1 MTFSTVPF
9 CLMFGS
15 PRSLS
20 SCPPACIKRV
30 ERRTIWANIISI
42 FSVHRGFKLTRTV
55 ALAGMKSRHGS
66 GKVGLI
72 TAFRRG
78 RALLAF
84 TSRCSDSSITVKT
97 HPPVVSKSTVW
108 CTILSEH
115 RFSMRCAWE
124 ILTPEPH
131 RHLHRS
137 QSMHLLGP
145 HWISIRLSSLQWI
158 EVIHTQA
165 HAGNG
170 HCASHQWEHTVSKRY
185 TTQMGNQHIH
195 TIEYYL
201 HTYFWP
207 AISSESFTLRR
218 VRFSTRIH

>member
-84 TSRCSDSSITVKT
+84 TSRCSDSLITVKT

-115 RFSMRCAWE
+115 RFSMRCAWG

-131 RHLHRS
+131 RH
-137 QSMHLLGP
+137 
-145 HWISIRLSSLQWI
+145 ISIHTSPGISPPSDFFSAVDWSDTYPGSPLMQETAIAPATSENIPFQSAIQHKW
-158 EVIHTQA
+158 VISIYIQ
-165 HAGNG
+165 
-170 HCASHQWEHTVSKRY
+170 
-185 TTQMGNQHIH
+185 
-195 TIEYYL
+195 
-201 HTYFWP
+201 
-207 AISSESFTLRR
+207 
-218 VRFSTRIH
+218 